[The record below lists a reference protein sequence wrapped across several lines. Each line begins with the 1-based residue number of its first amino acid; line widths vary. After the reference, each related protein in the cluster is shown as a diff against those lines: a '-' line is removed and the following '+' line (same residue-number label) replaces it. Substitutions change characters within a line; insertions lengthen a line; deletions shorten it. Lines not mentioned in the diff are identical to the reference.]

1 MTAWTAETLPPVLT
15 VILDEQAGR
24 AHSPSG
30 AVRRCLADIL
40 NAYDTWREDQQ
51 RPMPPDTGKLC
62 CCHTGTDCP
71 ACLTGRCW
79 DCPDNPERERDDDWD
94 DEDWQQEDDDD

>member
-40 NAYDTWREDQQ
+40 NAYDTWREDQD

-62 CCHTGTDCP
+62 CCHTGTDCA
-71 ACLTGRCW
+71 ACLTGRCFE
-79 DCPDNPERERDDDWD
+79 CPDNPERERDEDWGD
-94 DEDWQQEDDDD
+94 DEDEEWDADD

>member
-1 MTAWTAETLPPVLT
+1 MTAWTAETLPPELT
-15 VILDEQAGR
+15 AILDEQADR
-24 AHSPSG
+24 VHSPNG

-40 NAYDTWREDQQ
+40 NAYDQWRDE
-51 RPMPPDTGKLC
+51 PPGPPDTGKLC

-79 DCPDNPERERDDDWD
+79 ECPDNPERERDDDEED
-94 DEDWQQEDDDD
+94 DWWREDDDD

>member
-1 MTAWTAETLPPVLT
+1 MTAWTAETLPPELT
-15 VILDEQAGR
+15 AILDEQAGR

-40 NAYDTWREDQQ
+40 NAYDQLRGEP
-51 RPMPPDTGKLC
+51 PMPPDTGKLC
-62 CCHTGTDCP
+62 CCDTGTDCP

-94 DEDWQQEDDDD
+94 QDGDGDQ